1 MGNNLQFYAASP
13 RNLADLMAKEVTSCG
28 GENLAETPTG
38 IYFSGS
44 LETACR
50 FLVWSRVGSRLFLQ
64 LKTFEAETPEDIY
77 KGVYSHPWDTEFDAS
92 ASFTISTDLIKTTV
106 VNHQNFASQ
115 KMKDAIVDQFREK
128 TGERPQIDNK
138 KPDIT
143 LHLLIKENTAVL
155 GMDLGGES
163 LHQRGYR
170 TVSGPAPLKENV
182 AAAILLRS
190 GWPEIAEKGGPF
202 IDPFCGTGTLL
213 IEAAMIAGDTAP
225 GLLKRRRGMDFWKRF
240 NPEIMEN
247 VLREAGDRRAA
258 GENRI
263 PRIYGFDKDKNAVA
277 SALKNISSAGFDRFI
292 HVEKRNFENLSVSF
306 LPPGL
311 MVSNPPYGERLD
323 EIETLIPLYKGIGA
337 VSSKELRGWKIAVL
351 SGDIK
356 LSKAIGLKPDKVNT
370 VFNGPIECSL
380 GVFRIYSDKEKSDL
394 KETIS
399 KKISERTP
407 SSPGAEMFANRLRK
421 NLKALRKWVSG
432 SGVTS
437 YRIYDADMSEYSAA
451 IDYYEGKWLN
461 LQEYAPPKEIPL
473 DKVKRHREEMID
485 GLLSVIPV
493 YKQDL
498 FIKVRKRQAG
508 KSQYN
513 KISTVNDKK
522 IIHEN
527 GHSFYINLSDY
538 LDTGIFLDHRE
549 TRKLIESMAGGKR
562 FLNLFA
568 YTGTATVYA
577 AAGGAHSTTTV
588 DMSSTYLEWAKEN
601 MNLNGFTGDNH
612 RFLKA
617 DVLTWLQ
624 REKKKYDLIF
634 LDPPTFSNSKSMDK
648 TFDIQ
653 RDYPDLLHWTTSLL
667 NSGGTCIFST
677 NFRKFKLDS
686 SIFPELEIKDISEE
700 TIPVD
705 FSRNKKIHYCWEIRR
720 KQYD

>member
-1 MGNNLQFYAASP
+1 MVNNLQFYAASP
-13 RNLADLMAKEVTSCG
+13 RNLTDLMAKEVSSCG
-28 GENLAETPTG
+28 GTNLTETTTG
-38 IYFSGS
+38 IYFTGTM
-44 LETACR
+44 ETACR

-64 LKTFEAETPEDIY
+64 LKTFDIETPEDIY
-77 KGVYSHPWDTEFDAS
+77 NGVYAYPWDWEFSPS
-92 ASFTISTDLIKTTV
+92 AAITIGTDLIKTDV

-115 KMKDAIVDQFREK
+115 KVKDAIVDQFREK
-128 TGERPQIDNK
+128 FGERPQIDNK
-138 KPDIT
+138 NPDIT
-143 LHLLIKENTAVL
+143 LHLLIKESTAVL

-170 TVSGPAPLKENV
+170 TVSGPAPLKENS
-182 AAAILLRS
+182 AAGILLRS
-190 GWPEIAEKGGPF
+190 GWPEIAEKGGSF

-213 IEAAMIAGDTAP
+213 IEAAMIAGDVAP
-225 GLLKRRRGMDFWKRF
+225 GLLKRRKGMDAWKRF
-240 NPEIMEN
+240 TPEIMEN
-247 VLREAGDRRAA
+247 VLKEAEGRRAA
-258 GENRI
+258 GKRRI
-263 PRIYGFDKDKNAVA
+263 PKIYGFDKDRNAVT
-277 SALKNISSAGFDRFI
+277 SALKNISSAGFDRYI
-292 HVEKRNFENLSVSF
+292 HVEKREFRDLSVSF

-323 EIETLIPLYKGIGA
+323 EIEALMPLYKSIGA
-337 VSSKELRGWKIAVL
+337 VSSKELHGWKIAVL
-351 SGDIK
+351 SGNIK

-370 VFNGPIECSL
+370 IFNGPIECSL

-399 KKISERTP
+399 KKISERAP

-421 NLKALRKWVSG
+421 NLKGLKKWAVKSD
-432 SGVTS
+432 VTS

-498 FIKVRKRQAG
+498 FIKIRKRQAG

-513 KISTVNDKK
+513 KISAVNDKK

-549 TRKLIESMAGGKR
+549 TRKLIESMSAGKR

-577 AAGGAHSTTTV
+577 AAGGAAGTTTV
-588 DMSSTYLEWAKEN
+588 DMSSTYLEWAKDN
-601 MNLNGFTGDNH
+601 MKLNGFTKDNH
-612 RFLKA
+612 RFVKA

-624 REKKKYDLIF
+624 REKKGYDLIF
-634 LDPPTFSNSKSMDK
+634 LDPPTFSNSKNMDK

-653 RDYPDLLHWTTSLL
+653 RDYPDLLHWTTGLL
-667 NSGGTCIFST
+667 NSGGKLIFST
-677 NFRKFKLDS
+677 NFRKFKLNS
-686 SIFPELEIKDISEE
+686 TIFPELEIHDISEE

-720 KQYD
+720 K